1 MFDRK
6 EYRVAVARAEKTN
19 KEIAEY
25 LGINES
31 TLYRKVQDNGS
42 FTREEINK
50 LIEFL
55 DIKNPAAIFF
65 ADTLA

>member
-1 MFDRK
+1 MFNK
-6 EYRVAVARAEKTN
+6 TEFRVQVIRANKTN
-19 KEIAEY
+19 KEIADF

-31 TLYRKVQDNGS
+31 TLYRKIENNGS

-55 DIKNPAAIFF
+55 DIAEPKTIFF
-65 ADTLA
+65 AD

>member
-1 MFDRK
+1 MFNK
-6 EYRVAVARAEKTN
+6 TEFRVQVIRANKTN
-19 KEIAEY
+19 KEIADF

-31 TLYRKVQDNGS
+31 TLYRKIENNGS

-55 DIKNPAAIFF
+55 DIAEPKPIFF
-65 ADTLA
+65 AD